1 MRRSTVGSYIAP
13 PSVIVLL
20 LVVANVVQY
29 LLCFRVAGGPVLS
42 TPVLVAEGALIP
54 ATLRSQELWR
64 FLAAGFLHA
73 DPMHLLAN
81 MVSLLILGPFLERR
95 LGATT
100 FALIYF
106 VTLIGAGLASLLLHR
121 EAFVGVGASGAIFGI
136 LGALFALWALGAEEL
151 SPGFFLVNF
160 GLNFGISARD
170 PRVDWAAHT
179 GGFIAG
185 MACIALLDIVSRANL
200 YWLRCKFPE
209 FVKMNAALLMGAG
222 AAWLWFHPPN
232 TAPHDDPRLIM
243 AMGGTLATL
252 CFVKVMDL
260 LLAVRHGLVGV
271 VLVFVASNA
280 AAALM
285 SAELLRPALALQCG
299 SVMAFGTPAGGIAA
313 ILCPNLA
320 DTGAALA
327 GGTILLTL
335 LSQNAQLRRGLRD
348 VGFVGATFMGDRRRE
363 RGLVRPVRHTRA

>member
-54 ATLRSQELWR
+54 AAPTIPRTVALLGCGLPPRGSDASPGQHG
-64 FLAAGFLHA
+64 LASHHRTVPRTA
-73 DPMHLLAN
+73 P
-81 MVSLLILGPFLERR
+81 
-95 LGATT
+95 GATT

-185 MACIALLDIVSRANL
+185 MACVALLDIVSRANL